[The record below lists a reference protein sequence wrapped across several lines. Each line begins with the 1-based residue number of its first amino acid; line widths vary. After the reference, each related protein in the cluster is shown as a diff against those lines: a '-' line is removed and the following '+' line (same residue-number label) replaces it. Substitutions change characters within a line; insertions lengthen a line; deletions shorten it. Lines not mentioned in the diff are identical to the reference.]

1 MTQTRTL
8 LAAFAALAL
17 GATPAFAQSDTV
29 TTQTPPAPNAQSF
42 TPQPQASV
50 PAGAA
55 TVTVWHP
62 RLRGRNNELVMRL
75 PLPAA
80 GLSRRVQLPLR

>member
-1 MTQTRTL
+1 MTETRTL
-8 LAAFAALAL
+8 LAAAFALVL
-17 GATPAFAQSDTV
+17 GAAPAFARNDTV

-55 TVTVWHP
+55 TSVTP
-62 RLRGRNNELVMRL
+62 RPGDDVATTATSPRAASVTGRFGTRG
-75 PLPAA
+75 
-80 GLSRRVQLPLR
+80 

>member
-55 TVTVWHP
+55 TSVTP
-62 RLRGRNNELVMRL
+62 RPGDGVATTATSPRAAPVAGGFGTRG
-75 PLPAA
+75 
-80 GLSRRVQLPLR
+80 

>member
-17 GATPAFAQSDTV
+17 GAAPAFARNDTV
-29 TTQTPPAPNAQSF
+29 TTQTPPAPNAQSY
-42 TPQPQASV
+42 TPQPQASL

-55 TVTVWHP
+55 TSVTP
-62 RLRGRNNELVMRL
+62 RPGDDVATTATSPRAAPVASRFGARG
-75 PLPAA
+75 
-80 GLSRRVQLPLR
+80 